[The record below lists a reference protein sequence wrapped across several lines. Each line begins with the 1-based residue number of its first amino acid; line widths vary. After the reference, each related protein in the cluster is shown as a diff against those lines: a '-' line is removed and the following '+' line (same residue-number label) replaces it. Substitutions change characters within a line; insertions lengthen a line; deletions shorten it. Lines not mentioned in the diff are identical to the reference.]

1 MSKTKN
7 PRKQHGDEFKAEA
20 LNLANQV
27 GAAQAARDLGVHASQ
42 IYQWRTAAEKKAN
55 SSAREGTLATEVA
68 KLKRQLA
75 EQTEEISILKKAAT
89 YFAKN
94 QK

>member
-1 MSKTKN
+1 MSKTKQS
-7 PRKQHGDEFKAEA
+7 RKKHADEFKAEA
-20 LNLANQV
+20 LKLADQV
-27 GAAQAARDLGVHASQ
+27 GAAQAARDLGVYASQ
-42 IYQWRTAAEKKAN
+42 IYQWRTAAEKKSN
-55 SSAREGTLATEVA
+55 SSTRESTLATEVA

-94 QK
+94 LK

>member
-1 MSKTKN
+1 MSKTKQT
-7 PRKQHGDEFKAEA
+7 RKQHGDEFKAEA
-20 LNLANQV
+20 LKL
-27 GAAQAARDLGVHASQ
+27 
-42 IYQWRTAAEKKAN
+42 
-55 SSAREGTLATEVA
+55 A

>member
-1 MSKTKN
+1 MSKTKQT
-7 PRKQHGDEFKAEA
+7 RKQHGDEFKAEA
-20 LNLANQV
+20 LKLANQV
-27 GAAQAARDLGVHASQ
+27 GAAQAARDLGVYASQ
-42 IYQWRTAAEKKAN
+42 IYQWRTAVDKKAN
-55 SSAREGTLATEVA
+55 TSTREGALATEVA